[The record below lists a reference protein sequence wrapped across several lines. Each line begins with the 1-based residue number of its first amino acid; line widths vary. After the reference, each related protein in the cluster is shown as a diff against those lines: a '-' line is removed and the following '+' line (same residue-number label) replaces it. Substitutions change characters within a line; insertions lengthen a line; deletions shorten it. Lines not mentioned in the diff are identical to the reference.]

1 MASGGQNDYLLGGN
15 NDGKRSWSTIQCIGF
30 AFVIAALVGFFSN
43 LDRIIDGDSDSGS
56 TPSPPSLPDSVVD
69 VVTGD
74 SDLSEL
80 ATLVTN
86 ADLIDTLNN
95 AEAVTVFGPTNE
107 AFDAVT
113 VPTNTTVLS
122 ELLKYHVIDQQSIPS
137 SALSS
142 GLVATTLQ
150 GETITCYIEGDNVY
164 FYDSIG
170 EPAQVTSADNEAK
183 NGYVHVVNKV
193 LIPGGVVT
201 NATANIDELSLLNG
215 ALVAF
220 GLDAV
225 LSDPT
230 AEFTVFAPTN
240 DAVNDFVAAS
250 GNISASLLTYHVI
263 PSKILS
269 TNLTE
274 DTRTEVQTVNGA
286 SLYVTRAND
295 EVVVED
301 SLGREAVVTIANIA
315 STNGV
320 VHIIDEVLADKEF
333 RNIVELA
340 VENNDLTTL
349 VSALTTAN
357 LTDALEG
364 PGPFTVLAPTNEA
377 FAAIDVPTNVT
388 VLTDV
393 LLYHVISGSI
403 ASTDISPG
411 AVAQTLLSPGD
422 NYDLGTVTATIVQLL
437 DVGFYDNYGRN
448 STVITANIEATNGV
462 IHIIDRVL
470 LPGGTVANVTGT
482 INELSQLNNALET
495 FGLDETLNG
504 ASLNVTLF
512 APSNEAV
519 SAFNGN
525 IDAGLLLYH
534 VVDDRYLAGFN
545 LPEDETQVPTLNGTD
560 ITVINNGS
568 GVFVR
573 DVTGNEGQVTTANV
587 NAVNGVVHIVDIVL
601 DNQATTT
608 TSSTTT
614 TA

>member
-56 TPSPPSLPDSVVD
+56 SPSPPSLPDSVVD

-86 ADLIDTLNN
+86 AGLIDTLNN

-107 AFDAVT
+107 AFAAVT
-113 VPTNTTVLS
+113 VPNDTTVVS

-170 EPAQVTSADNEAK
+170 ERAQVISADNEAK
-183 NGYVHVVNKV
+183 NGYVHVVNKT
-193 LIPGGVVT
+193 LISGGVVT
-201 NATANIDELSLLNG
+201 NATANIDELSLLYG
-215 ALVAF
+215 ALVAN

-230 AEFTVFAPTN
+230 SEFTVFAPDN
-240 DAVNDFVAAS
+240 DAVGAFT

-269 TNLTE
+269 TELAE

-320 VHIIDEVLADKEF
+320 VHIIDEVLADTEF

-340 VENNDLTTL
+340 VGNNDLTTL
-349 VSALTTAN
+349 VSALTATG
-357 LTDALEG
+357 LDEALEG

-377 FAAIDVPTNVT
+377 FALINSTVAGLNVT
-388 VLTDV
+388 QLTDV

-422 NYDLGTVTATIVQLL
+422 NYDLGTVTAFLIDDT
-437 DVGFYDNYGRN
+437 VGFYDNFGGN

-470 LPGGTVANVTGT
+470 LPGGTVADVTGT
-482 INELSQLNNALET
+482 ITELSTLNDALKS
-495 FGLDETLNG
+495 FGLNDTLAG
-504 ASLNVTLF
+504 DVNVTLF

-534 VVDDRYLAGFN
+534 VVGDRFLAGFN
-545 LPEDETQVPTLNGTD
+545 LPEGNTSVPTLNGTD

-608 TSSTTT
+608 TSTTTT